1 VNIPPVFALIDVKN
15 MYVSCERLFDPSLR
29 GKPCIVASNNDGCA
43 VARSD
48 EAKSLGV
55 KMGQPIHELKALIR
69 DNGLLWRSSNYTL
82 YGDISRRIVE
92 VYEEFV
98 GPDRVEIYSIDE
110 SFLDLRGFAEPIKHA
125 QAIKNAVEARIGV
138 EVRAGVGGPTKTLA
152 KAASEISKKNPIW
165 GGVVDLSDEA
175 LRNRLLPLLDVSD
188 VWGVG
193 RATTTKLKAHK
204 VHTAAD
210 LRDMPMKL
218 ARKIGTVVLER
229 TVAELRGTACSEL
242 ELTPPPRKGLAVTRS
257 TGKPMTD
264 LVTLKAS
271 LTAHATR
278 AAEKLR
284 ESGMVAGSM
293 SIFFHTSRFRT
304 DAPQHRVGRRV
315 TFTPMTADTRDLVRG
330 ALRAA
335 DAAWVSDGRFG
346 YVKSGIM
353 LDDLM
358 AKDEA
363 PKTLFDHDNT
373 TSAMLM
379 GAIDAVNGRHGR
391 QTLRFASQAA
401 SNGWQRRAAARSP
414 RYTTRLSE
422 LPRAR
427 A

>member
-1 VNIPPVFALIDVKN
+1 MNIPPVFALIDVKN

-98 GPDRVEIYSIDE
+98 GPDSVEIYSIDE
-110 SFLDLRGFAEPIKHA
+110 SFVDLQGFRNAMDHSRSIKR
-125 QAIKNAVEARIGV
+125 AVESRIGV
-138 EVRAGVGGPTKTLA
+138 PVRVGVGGPTKTLA
-152 KAASEISKKNPIW
+152 KAASEIAKKNPIFD
-165 GGVVDLSDEA
+165 GVADLSDEG
-175 LRNRLLPLLDVSD
+175 LRDRLLPLLDVSD

-193 RATTTKLKAHK
+193 RATTSKLKAHN
-204 VHTAAD
+204 VHTASD
-210 LRDMPMKL
+210 LRDMPLKL

-229 TVAELRGTACSEL
+229 TVAELRGTSCAEL
-242 ELTPPPRKGLAVTRS
+242 ELAPPPRKGLAVTRS
-257 TGKPMTD
+257 AGSPMAD

-284 ESGMVAGSM
+284 ESGLVAGSM
-293 SIFFHTSRFRT
+293 SVFFHTSRFRT
-304 DAPQHRVGRRV
+304 DAPQHRAGRRIN
-315 TFTPMTADTRDLVRG
+315 FTPMTADTRDLVRG

-335 DAAWVSDGRFG
+335 EAAWVNDGRFA
-346 YVKSGIM
+346 YVKSGVM
-353 LDDLM
+353 LDDLV
-358 AKDEA
+358 AAENA
-363 PKTLFDHDNT
+363 PKLLFDQPEPSSVLLM
-373 TSAMLM
+373 SAL
-379 GAIDAVNGRHGR
+379 DAVNGRHGR

-401 SNGWQRRAAARSP
+401 ATGWQRRSAARSP